1 MNRRVNMPH
10 EAFFK
15 KELVKELRNVANL
28 MKMEKDPEK
37 KIYYFSAAYG
47 ITSRTLRYAFSR
59 DVLLADLVLNVSCN
73 TILKRFQRIRAG
85 EGIIPLDET
94 IFDCLVQ
101 GLKDL
106 ADAFESDAPL
116 LEPLEL
122 ITAAMF
128 SATGPGHYL
137 REKGELTL

>member
-1 MNRRVNMPH
+1 MQH

-28 MKMEKDPEK
+28 MKNEKNPEK

-47 ITSRTLRYAFSR
+47 ITSRTFRYAFSR
-59 DVLLADLVLNVSCN
+59 DVLLTDLVLNTSYHS
-73 TILKRFQRIRAG
+73 LLERFQRVRSG
-85 EGIIPLDET
+85 EQTVSLDEKV
-94 IFDCLVQ
+94 FDSIVE
-101 GLKDL
+101 GLKEL
-106 ADAFESDAPL
+106 ADAFENDTSI

-128 SATGPGHYL
+128 STTGPGNYL
-137 REKGELTL
+137 REKGDLTL

>member
-1 MNRRVNMPH
+1 MQH

-28 MKMEKDPEK
+28 MKNEKNPEK

-47 ITSRTLRYAFSR
+47 ITSRTFRYAFSR
-59 DVLLADLVLNVSCN
+59 DVLLADLVLNTSYHS
-73 TILKRFQRIRAG
+73 LLERFQRVRSG
-85 EGIIPLDET
+85 EQTVPLDEKV
-94 IFDCLVQ
+94 FDSIVQ

-106 ADAFESDAPL
+106 SDAFENDTSI

-122 ITAAMF
+122 ITTAMF
-128 SATGPGHYL
+128 STTGPGHYL
-137 REKGELTL
+137 REKGDLTL